1 MGNERK
7 GGNPALPQNK
17 KNYNALRQNV
27 TPAPKSA
34 PAKNDKD

>member
-17 KNYNALRQNV
+17 KNYTPLRQNAV
-27 TPAPKSA
+27 PVKTA
-34 PAKNDKD
+34 PAKPERE